1 MRTVVIFLILANLTL
16 FGYTFLDGA
25 SGGESFRLSQQ
36 VQPDKIKL
44 LTPQQV
50 AALGPAK
57 AASLADVCLEWGPLS
72 DTDRTRALA
81 DLDPLGLGKLVTQK
95 KVEAAMAYWT
105 FIPPFATKAAAAKR
119 LDELKAEGLADAF
132 IVDGGAQRF
141 AISLGAW
148 LSEDAANVAQ
158 AMLTK
163 RGITGVKVAPRQQT
177 VVQTSLV
184 VRDPQ
189 SSAVA
194 RIKELST
201 AYPGSEL
208 KVGSCDKPA
217 G

>member
-1 MRTVVIFLILANLTL
+1 MRTVVILLILANLTL
-16 FGYTFLDGA
+16 LGYTFLDGA
-25 SGGESFRLSQQ
+25 SVGESFRLGQQ
-36 VQPDKIKL
+36 VQADKIKL

-72 DTDRTRALA
+72 DAERARALA

-95 KVEAAMAYWT
+95 KVETAATYWA
-105 FIPPFATKAAAAKR
+105 FIPPLPNKAAATKR

-148 LSEDAANVAQ
+148 RSEDAANLAQ
-158 AMLTK
+158 AALAK
-163 RGITGVKVAPRQQT
+163 RGIAGVKVGPRQQT
-177 VVQTSLV
+177 VVQTALV

-189 SSAVA
+189 TAAVT
-194 RIKELST
+194 RIKELS
-201 AYPGSEL
+201 ASYPGSEL
-208 KVGSCDKPA
+208 KIGACDKPA

>member
-1 MRTVVIFLILANLTL
+1 MRTVVILLILANLTL

-25 SGGESFRLSQQ
+25 SGGESFRLTQQ

-57 AASLADVCLEWGPLS
+57 AASLADVCLEWGPFS
-72 DTDRTRALA
+72 DGDRARALA

-95 KVEAAMAYWT
+95 RVETPMAYWT
-105 FIPPFATKAAAAKR
+105 FIPPLANKAAAGKR
-119 LDELKAEGLADAF
+119 LDDLKGAGLTDAF
-132 IVDGGAQRF
+132 VVDGGAQRF

-148 LSEDAANVAQ
+148 RTEEAANTQQ
-158 AMLTK
+158 AALAK
-163 RGITGVKVAPRQQT
+163 RGIGGVKVGPRQQT
-177 VVQTSLV
+177 VVQTTLV

-189 SSAVA
+189 TGAAA
-194 RIKELST
+194 RIRELSS
-201 AYPGSEL
+201 AYPGSDL
-208 KVGSCDKPA
+208 KIGSCDKPA

>member
-1 MRTVVIFLILANLTL
+1 MRTVVILLILANLTL

-25 SGGESFRLSQQ
+25 SGGESFRLAQQ

-44 LTPQQV
+44 LTPQQF

-95 KVEAAMAYWT
+95 KVDAPMTFWT
-105 FIPPFATKAAAAKR
+105 FLPPFATKAGATKR
-119 LDELKAEGLADAF
+119 LDELKAEGLTDAF
-132 IVDGGAQRF
+132 IVDSGAQRL
-141 AISLGAW
+141 AISLGTW
-148 LSEDAANVAQ
+148 RSEDAANAAQ
-158 AMLTK
+158 VVMSK
-163 RGITGVKVAPRQQT
+163 RGIAGVKVGPRQQT
-177 VVQTSLV
+177 VVQTALV

-189 SSAVA
+189 TAAVT

-208 KVGSCDKPA
+208 KIGSCDKPA
-217 G
+217 A

>member
-1 MRTVVIFLILANLTL
+1 MRTVVILLILANLTL

-25 SGGESFRLSQQ
+25 SGGESFRLAQQ

-50 AALGPAK
+50 AALGPAR

-72 DTDRTRALA
+72 DADRTRALA

-95 KVEAAMAYWT
+95 KVETAMTYWT
-105 FIPPFATKAAAAKR
+105 FLPPFATKAAATKR
-119 LDELKAEGLADAF
+119 LDELVAAGIADAF
-132 IVDGGAQRF
+132 VVDGGAQRF

-148 LSEDAANVAQ
+148 RSEDAANVQQ
-158 AMLTK
+158 AVLTK
-163 RGITGVKVAPRQQT
+163 RGIAGVKVAPRQQT
-177 VVQTSLV
+177 VVQTALV

-189 SSAVA
+189 TTAVT

-208 KVGSCDKPA
+208 KIGSCDKPA